1 MKPSTDAAPVAPGVV
16 AGPGGADPG
25 RDHRPARQGRTPFH
39 STVRRGRW
47 VCAIACVALAAPLAS
62 TASAASAAS
71 APEASAVSAGT
82 RQGAMA
88 PAADRAPYTCSVQP
102 GSYKFCDRVV
112 AQPGETV
119 TVSVSE
125 SGTVTR
131 GDFRAV
137 NRQTQ
142 EVLGTVIGVL
152 PSFGAAV
159 VWRNDTDRSVI
170 VDLLA
175 SADDEGR
182 VDGQLVAGG

>member
-1 MKPSTDAAPVAPGVV
+1 MKPSTDAAPVARGVV
-16 AGPGGADPG
+16 AGPGGAGPG
-25 RDHRPARQGRTPFH
+25 GDHRPARQGRTPFH
-39 STVRRGRW
+39 SAIRRGRW
-47 VCAIACVALAAPLAS
+47 VCVIACVALAAPP
-62 TASAASAAS
+62 ASAASA
-71 APEASAVSAGT
+71 VSVGT

-88 PAADRAPYTCSVQP
+88 PAAGSAPYACSVQP
-102 GSYKFCDRVV
+102 GSYKFCDSVV

-137 NRQTQ
+137 DRQTQ
-142 EVLGTVIGVL
+142 EALGTVIGVL

-182 VDGQLVAGG
+182 VDGRLVAGG

>member
-16 AGPGGADPG
+16 AGPGGAGPG
-25 RDHRPARQGRTPFH
+25 RDNRPARQGRTPFL
-39 STVRRGRW
+39 STRRRGRW

-62 TASAASAAS
+62 AASAAS
-71 APEASAVSAGT
+71 AQEASAVSVGT

-88 PAADRAPYTCSVQP
+88 PAADRAPYSCSVQP

-152 PSFGAAV
+152 PSYGAAV